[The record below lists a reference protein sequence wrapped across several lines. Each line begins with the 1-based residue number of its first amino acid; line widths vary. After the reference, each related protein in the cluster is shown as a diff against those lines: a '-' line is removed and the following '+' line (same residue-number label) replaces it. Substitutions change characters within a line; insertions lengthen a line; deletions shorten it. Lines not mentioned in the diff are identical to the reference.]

1 MRYFLKLA
9 YNGTR
14 YHGWQ
19 YQPNAISV
27 QEKIND
33 ALQKILK
40 APINIM
46 GAGRTD
52 TGVHASEMFAHFDF
66 DEEIE
71 EDRILYKLNSY
82 LPDDIVLHRIIP
94 VHDKG
99 HARFDAISRSYEYH
113 IIIGR
118 NPFELETTWQY
129 YQNKLDVDAMNQAA
143 KLLLAYTNFKCFSK
157 SKTEVKTYNCKIT
170 EAVWELEGQRLVFH
184 ISADRFLR
192 NMVRAIVGTLVEVGI
207 GKRTVDD
214 IHRVIAS
221 ENRSEAG
228 LSVPAKGLF
237 LTKIIYPEELGV
249 NG

>member
-9 YNGTR
+9 YNGTH

-27 QEKIND
+27 QEKLND

-40 APINIM
+40 APISIM

-52 TGVHASEMFAHFDF
+52 AGVHASEMYAHFDF
-66 DEEIE
+66 DDAIDEAL
-71 EDRILYKLNSY
+71 ILYKLNSY
-82 LPDDIVLHRIIP
+82 LPDDIVLYRIIL
-94 VHDKG
+94 VHDKA

-113 IIIGR
+113 IVTGR
-118 NPFELETTWQY
+118 DPFSLETTWQY
-129 YQNKLDVDAMNQAA
+129 FQNEIDVEAMNQAA
-143 KLLLAYTNFKCFSK
+143 EILLDYTNFKCFSK
-157 SKTEVKTYNCKIT
+157 SKTDVKTYDCKIT
-170 EAVWELEGQRLVFH
+170 NAVWKKEGNRLIFH

-192 NMVRAIVGTLVEVGI
+192 NMVRAIVGTLIEVGI
-207 GKRTVDD
+207 GKRAVDD
-214 IHRVIAS
+214 IHRVLAS

-237 LTKIIYPEELGV
+237 LTEIIYPEQLGV